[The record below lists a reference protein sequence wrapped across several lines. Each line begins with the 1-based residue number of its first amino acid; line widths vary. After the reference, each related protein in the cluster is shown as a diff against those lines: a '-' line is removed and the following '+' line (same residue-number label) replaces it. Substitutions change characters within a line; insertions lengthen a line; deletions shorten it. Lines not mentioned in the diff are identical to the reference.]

1 MTWELLADCHAA
13 KKREEILGC
22 SSWEEVDPRVHCQA
36 FTLEGANALTPLKE
50 GKYL

>member
-1 MTWELLADCHAA
+1 MAGPLS
-13 KKREEILGC
+13 

-50 GKYL
+50 GGCL